1 VSYVKPDRALYNR
14 VVDDEQQTRAV
25 LDGSGDLPV
34 LGLPGSVL
42 LDLAA
47 RAGRAVWREGFP
59 DRGYTV
65 DGRLMPPRD
74 ARRAGEMARSGNVD
88 SVCVHGDVRPV

>member
-1 VSYVKPDRALYNR
+1 VSYVKPHGPLYNR
-14 VVDDEQQTRAV
+14 VVDDEQQARAV

-59 DRGYTV
+59 IAAT
-65 DGRLMPPRD
+65 
-74 ARRAGEMARSGNVD
+74 AWTAG
-88 SVCVHGDVRPV
+88 